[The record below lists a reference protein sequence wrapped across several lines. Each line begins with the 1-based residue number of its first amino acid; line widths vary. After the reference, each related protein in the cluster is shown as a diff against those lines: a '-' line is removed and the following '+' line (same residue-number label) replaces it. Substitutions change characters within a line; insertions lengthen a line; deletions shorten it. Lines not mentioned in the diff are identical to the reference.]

1 MRGRNGMLSIKSK
14 ITLAYTL
21 AFGILLT
28 VFAIVIYEGI
38 ADAEIAKLDARI
50 ESHSDKLQTELEEVH
65 LQPGFPN
72 RSELDSITTD
82 GLRDARIRL
91 LTTNKRIIFSDRGF
105 DLDSLMEWNA
115 GSSLVPHKTIAKWKH
130 HKYRVLQSPVEID
143 NRIQYVIQVAAP
155 MHDLDET
162 LGRLRILFW
171 LAIPAVLLL
180 AGIIAVLITRLAF
193 KPMMSMVRTA
203 EKITAS
209 NLDARLELPKAHDEV
224 YTLGSA
230 LNEMIERIDTTLK
243 GQRQF
248 IADASHEL
256 RTPLT
261 IIRSELE
268 LVIRSSRHSATKKSV
283 QISLT
288 ELDHL
293 ASMITNLLTLA
304 RLDGSQVTLKV
315 SPVRMDE
322 LIIECVQAVRGI
334 ATSKG
339 VRLKVFVEEALEVH
353 GDEEK
358 LKSVI
363 FNLLE
368 NAVKYS
374 MKKGIVTVSLAL
386 NKTTKAAALTV
397 GDHGIGIPASERDR
411 IFERFFRGAQPRSSS
426 DGSGLGL
433 AIVKRFVEMHK
444 GRISVQSEEKKGSVF
459 TVEIPLGDPHT

>member
-1 MRGRNGMLSIKSK
+1 MDWNSGPASIP
-14 ITLAYTL
+14 Y
-21 AFGILLT
+21 
-28 VFAIVIYEGI
+28 
-38 ADAEIAKLDARI
+38 
-50 ESHSDKLQTELEEVH
+50 
-65 LQPGFPN
+65 
-72 RSELDSITTD
+72 
-82 GLRDARIRL
+82 
-91 LTTNKRIIFSDRGF
+91 
-105 DLDSLMEWNA
+105 
-115 GSSLVPHKTIAKWKH
+115 KTSAKWNH

-143 NRIQYVIQVAAP
+143 NQIRYVIQVAAP

-162 LGRLRILFW
+162 LSHLRILFW
-171 LAIPAVLLL
+171 LTIPAGLLF
-180 AGIIAVLITRLAF
+180 AGIIALLITRLAF
-193 KPMMSMVRTA
+193 KPMMNMVVTA
-203 EKITAS
+203 EQITAS
-209 NLDARLELPKAHDEV
+209 NLDARLELPRGHDEV

-230 LNEMIERIDTTLK
+230 LNEMIKRIDTTLK

-268 LVIRSSRHSATKKSV
+268 SVMRSSRHSSTKQSV
-283 QISLT
+283 VISLT

-293 ASMITNLLTLA
+293 ASMINNLLTLA

-334 ATSKG
+334 ATGKG
-339 VRLKVFVEEALEVH
+339 VRLKVFVEEALEVQ

-374 MKKGIVTVSLAL
+374 PKKGVVTVSLAL
-386 NKTTKAAALTV
+386 SRAEAAAVLTV
-397 GDHGIGIPASERDR
+397 GDRGMGIPVSEQDR

-426 DGSGLGL
+426 EGSGLGL

-459 TVEIPLGDPHT
+459 TVEIPLGDPRA